1 MAEKAF
7 WFRAADRRRGRP
19 RHAGGVAAVIALAG
33 TACTAAPSGPAAAG
47 PTSTP
52 SAVMVLK
59 QGADNGNGDIFIAP
73 EGSGPEII
81 SNTGKVIW
89 FHAVPAGDSATDFRT
104 QTYQGKPVLTW
115 WQGSGLSGTDYI

>member
-1 MAEKAF
+1 MAENAF
-7 WFRAADRRRGRP
+7 WFRAADRRWGQP
-19 RHAGGVAAVIALAG
+19 RHAGGVAVVIVAAVIAVAG

-52 SAVMVLK
+52 SGVMVLK

-89 FHAVPAGDSATDFRT
+89 VHAVSAGD
-104 QTYQGKPVLTW
+104 
-115 WQGSGLSGTDYI
+115 